1 MKILLLPRYDISGP
15 SSRYRFFQYI
25 PFLENSG
32 WEVTVKPLLSRN
44 YISFLFEK
52 RSLPLREII
61 FGYFCRVSQLLRK
74 NNYDII
80 WIEQEAFPW
89 LLPLLEKVLIRS
101 KTKLVADYDDAFFH
115 RYDLHKNFL
124 IRTMLGRKIDMVMNS
139 ADLVLAGNEYLAERA
154 KTNNAKRIEIFPT
167 VVDTD
172 KFFNSGIKKDYSF
185 TVGWIGSPSTA
196 RYLHLIEEAL
206 FQLYQKGNVRFV
218 FIGAGNIKF
227 DNFPITIIPWN
238 EKTEI
243 EEISK
248 FDVGIM
254 PLEDGPF
261 ERGKCGFKLIQYLSC
276 EIPVVGSPVGVNDKI
291 IQHGVNGYKAETT
304 EDWIK
309 YLTILKE
316 ESDLRKKMA
325 TEGRKLIIQDYSLEN
340 NSKRLIDLFNNITKS

>member
-1 MKILLLPRYDISGP
+1 
-15 SSRYRFFQYI
+15 
-25 PFLENSG
+25 
-32 WEVTVKPLLSRN
+32 
-44 YISFLFEK
+44 
-52 RSLPLREII
+52 
-61 FGYFCRVSQLLRK
+61 
-74 NNYDII
+74 
-80 WIEQEAFPW
+80 
-89 LLPLLEKVLIRS
+89 LIKS

-115 RYDLHKNFL
+115 RYDLHRNYF
-124 IRTMLGRKIDMVMNS
+124 IRTLLGKKIDAVMGI
-139 ADLVLAGNEYLAERA
+139 ADLVLAGNEYLAARA
-154 KTNNAKRIEIFPT
+154 KLNNAKQIEIFPT

-172 KFFNSGIKKDYSF
+172 KFANIARTGNSDLF
-185 TVGWIGSPSTA
+185 TIGWLGSPSTA
-196 RYLHLIEEAL
+196 KYLGLIEEAL
-206 FQLYQKGNVRFV
+206 QKIYKDGKIRFAFV
-218 FIGAGNIKF
+218 GAGNIKF
-227 DNFPITIIPWN
+227 DNFPVENIAWN

-291 IQHGVNGYKAETT
+291 IQHGVNGYKADNT

-316 ESDLRKKMA
+316 DSYLRKKMA

-340 NSKRLIDLFNNITKS
+340 NSKRLIDLFNNIPKS